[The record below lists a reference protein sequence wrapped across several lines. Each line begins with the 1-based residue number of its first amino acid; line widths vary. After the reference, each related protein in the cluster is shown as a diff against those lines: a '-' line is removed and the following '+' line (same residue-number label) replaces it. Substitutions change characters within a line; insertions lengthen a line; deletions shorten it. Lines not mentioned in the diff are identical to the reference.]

1 MEIKTFAA
9 MACAAAL
16 CICGTTACSDDD
28 ENETTDVREQAI
40 GEYTSSTTIYL
51 ENDGLLYDFSS
62 YMPKED
68 LGTSTVTKSGDN
80 GIGLDVDG
88 DKITISKI
96 KAANNGFVGDI
107 EDNFSFDG
115 YKVTGFKGADL
126 TATGSTTEKYDA
138 MYLTASKTLSIYLS
152 ASYNEMVNDD
162 EAAAIAANALG
173 VTTDEFDSSS
183 VNVVI
188 LITSVKK

>member
-9 MACAAAL
+9 FACAAAL
-16 CICGTTACSDDD
+16 CIGGMTACSDDD

-40 GEYTSSTTIYL
+40 GEYTSSIAVYL
-51 ENDGLLYDFSS
+51 ENDGTLYDFSS
-62 YMPKED
+62 YIPQED
-68 LGTSTVTKSGDN
+68 QITSTVTKSGDN
-80 GIGLDVDG
+80 GICLTVDG

-115 YKVTGFKGADL
+115 YKVTGFKGAEL

-138 MYLTASKTLSIYLS
+138 VYLTASKTLSVYMS
-152 ASYNEMVNDD
+152 TSYNEMVNDD
-162 EAAAIAANALG
+162 EVAAIAANALG
-173 VTTDEFDSSS
+173 ITADDFDSSS

-188 LITSVKK
+188 SITSIKK